1 MNLPKPSVQP
11 LKTSPQRPRINS
23 TFSFVEDEVERW
35 LTHRQRALML
45 TMTLFAVNTA
55 AQFGAALISNSLAL
69 LGDCGSMAVDTL
81 SYAVNLWAECMESEK
96 KQRNQLLA
104 TLWSIFVLLGVT
116 GFVIYSAIVILLCDE
131 LDDDDINSYIVFAFA
146 LENLLLDFIGLC
158 ALWRCKKE
166 KSTAASD
173 LNLHSAG
180 MHVISDLMR
189 STTTFIESILIWFY
203 NFEGTGTDAVAALI
217 VSALILVPCAQMIRQ
232 WLQGYHHYRSGAREL
247 APPPIDTESSTTHLN
262 WNVETEDYELV
273 SASY

>member
-1 MNLPKPSVQP
+1 
-11 LKTSPQRPRINS
+11 
-23 TFSFVEDEVERW
+23 
-35 LTHRQRALML
+35 
-45 TMTLFAVNTA
+45 
-55 AQFGAALISNSLAL
+55 
-69 LGDCGSMAVDTL
+69 
-81 SYAVNLWAECMESEK
+81 MESD
-96 KQRNQLLA
+96 KQIRNQLLA
-104 TLWSIFVLLGVT
+104 TLLSIFVLLGVT

-158 ALWRCKKE
+158 ALWRGKKE

-189 STTTFIESILIWFY
+189 STTTFIESILIWFC

-232 WLQGYHHYRSGAREL
+232 WLQGYHHYRSGEREL
-247 APPPIDTESSTTHLN
+247 APTPLDVDTESSTTHLN